1 MITSVSAIYTVQ
13 LCADGVFFIFV
24 FTWEIFNSALF
35 LKNKREV
42 YNSVHIL

>member
-1 MITSVSAIYTVQ
+1 MITTVSAIDTVH

-35 LKNKREV
+35 LKIK
-42 YNSVHIL
+42 